1 MALHAKIENGSILK
15 YPYGM
20 GDLRSDNRNTSFP
33 EDSFSRQ
40 DILDRYGVVEV
51 SEVAHSA
58 KAGYKYTETDPDG
71 SGGIWKQSW
80 NEEVKTVDEL
90 VDTDI
95 TKTTQPQVSRDQG
108 LEQGTPEWDG
118 SKWNQT
124 WVVTEYSLGH
134 NTGIEYIDNR
144 RHEYGYPEDQIE
156 FITENGLEAW
166 QTKVAEIKAK
176 YPKS

>member
-1 MALHAKIENGSILK
+1 MALYARIENGSVVK
-15 YPYGM
+15 YPYTM
-20 GDLRSDNRNTSFP
+20 GDLMADNKSTSFP
-33 EDSFSRQ
+33 EDSLSRQ
-40 DILDRYGVVEV
+40 NTRDVHGIVEV
-51 SEVAHSA
+51 SEVSMPV
-58 KAGYKYTETDPDG
+58 KSGYKYTEVDPDG
-71 SGGIWKQSW
+71 SGGTWKQVW
-80 NEEVKTVDEL
+80 NEEAKTVDEL

-95 TKTTQPQVSRDQG
+95 TKTTQPQVGIDQG
-108 LEQGTPEWDG
+108 LEQGIPEWDG

-166 QTKVAEIKAK
+166 KTKVAEIKAK
-176 YPKS
+176 FPKV